1 MSILLI
7 GAGGHAR
14 MLVEI
19 LKNQGQTIA
28 GYVAPETSDWLD
40 APRLNALPSSGKEH
54 GIVIGMGGVTP
65 TRLRERLALV
75 DDAVKGGFTLPPV
88 VHPSAVVSESAK
100 LEPAAVVLAMAVVQP
115 DAKIGR
121 GAIINT
127 GSIVEHGCV
136 IEAGTHVAPG
146 ATVLGDVHVGACS
159 MIGAGAVV
167 LQGTKVPRGTLV
179 KAQSLYP
186 SDVW

>member
-19 LKNQGQTIA
+19 LENQGQTIA
-28 GYVAPETSDWLD
+28 GYVAPEISEWLD
-40 APRLNALPSSGKEH
+40 APRLGELPASGNGH
-54 GIVIGMGGVTP
+54 GVVIGMGGVTP
-65 TRLRERLALV
+65 ARLLERLGLV
-75 DDAVKGGFTLPPV
+75 DDALKAGFTLPPV

-100 LEPAAVVLAMAVVQP
+100 LEPGAVVLAMAVVQP
-115 DAKIGR
+115 DARIGR
-121 GAIINT
+121 GTIVNT

-136 IEAGTHVAPG
+136 IEAGTHVAPA

-179 KAQSLYP
+179 KAQSLYS